1 MVSLAFAQRRTAM
14 PAFLSL
20 LLLDPRLRSARIKA
34 ALLLYAGVVVAGSVP
49 GARAEVGE
57 FAPGVVLHG
66 LTYAFLTLLWFLGS
80 TGSGQ
85 VRAAKAVLA
94 IALMGA
100 GDELVQSFLPY
111 RNGDVR
117 DWMVD
122 VAAALLTSTLLA
134 ALVPRQAAADRN

>member
-1 MVSLAFAQRRTAM
+1 M

-20 LLLDPRLRSARIKA
+20 LLLDSRLRPARIRL
-34 ALLLYAGVVVAGSVP
+34 ALLLYAGVIVAGSIP

-80 TGSGQ
+80 AGSGP

-111 RNGDVR
+111 RTGDLA
-117 DWMVD
+117 DWTID
-122 VAAALLTSTLLA
+122 VTAALLASTALA
-134 ALVPRQAAADRN
+134 LIVPPAEAARRR

>member
-1 MVSLAFAQRRTAM
+1 M

-20 LLLDPRLRSARIKA
+20 LLFDPRLRSARIKTS
-34 ALLLYAGVVVAGSVP
+34 LVLYAGVIAAGSIP

-57 FAPGVVLHG
+57 YAPGVVLHG

-80 TGSGQ
+80 TGSG
-85 VRAAKAVLA
+85 VARAAKAVLA

-100 GDELVQSFLPY
+100 ADELVQSFLPY
-111 RNGDVR
+111 RSGDVN

-122 VAAALLTSTLLA
+122 VTAALLTSALLA
-134 ALVPRQAAADRN
+134 VLVRRHGPLRQR

>member
-1 MVSLAFAQRRTAM
+1 M
-14 PAFLSL
+14 PAVLSL
-20 LLLDPRLRSARIKA
+20 LLLDPRLRPARIKL
-34 ALLLYAGVVVAGSVP
+34 ALLLYAGVIVAGSIP

-66 LTYAFLTLLWFLGS
+66 LTYAFLSMLWFLGS
-80 TGSGQ
+80 SGSGP

-111 RNGDVR
+111 RSGAVA
-117 DWMVD
+117 DWMID
-122 VAAALLTSTLLA
+122 VAAACLTSTALA
-134 ALVPRQAAADRN
+134 FLVPPAEATRRR

>member
-1 MVSLAFAQRRTAM
+1 M

-20 LLLDPRLRSARIKA
+20 LLLDPRLRPARLKL
-34 ALLLYAGVVVAGSVP
+34 ALALYAGILLAGSVP
-49 GARAEVGE
+49 GARAELGE
-57 FAPGVVLHG
+57 YAPGVVLHG

-80 TGSGQ
+80 TGSGP

-111 RNGDVR
+111 RSGDIR

-122 VAAALLTSTLLA
+122 VSAALFTSTVLA
-134 ALVPRQAAADRN
+134 MVVPNHDAARPR

>member
-1 MVSLAFAQRRTAM
+1 MVLLAFARRYIAM
-14 PAFLSL
+14 PAFLSR
-20 LLLDPRLRSARIKA
+20 LLLDPDLRTARLTT
-34 ALLLYAGVVVAGSVP
+34 ALVLYAGVIVAGSIP

-66 LTYAFLTLLWFLGS
+66 LTYAFLSLLWFLGS
-80 TGSGQ
+80 TGSGA
-85 VRAAKAVLA
+85 VRATKAVLA

-111 RNGDVR
+111 RSGDVR

-122 VAAALLTSTLLA
+122 VGAALLTSTLLA
-134 ALVPRQAAADRN
+134 MFLPQHGAARHR

>member
-1 MVSLAFAQRRTAM
+1 MVSLAFAQRCTAM

-20 LLLDPRLRSARIKA
+20 LLLDPRLRSARIKI
-34 ALLLYAGVVVAGSVP
+34 ALLLYAGVLVAGSIP

-66 LTYAFLTLLWFLGS
+66 LTYAFLSLLWYFGS
-80 TGSGQ
+80 TGSAPA
-85 VRAAKAVLA
+85 RAAKAVLA

-111 RNGDVR
+111 RNGDIR
-117 DWMVD
+117 DWIVD
-122 VAAALLTSTLLA
+122 VSAALLTSTVLA
-134 ALVPRQAAADRN
+134 VLAPQRDPVRRR

>member
-1 MVSLAFAQRRTAM
+1 M

-20 LLLDPRLRSARIKA
+20 LLLDSRLRPARIRL
-34 ALLLYAGVVVAGSVP
+34 ALLLYAGVIVAGSIP

-80 TGSGQ
+80 AGSGP

-111 RNGDVR
+111 RTGDIA
-117 DWMVD
+117 DWTID
-122 VAAALLTSTLLA
+122 VTAALLTSTALA
-134 ALVPRQAAADRN
+134 LIVPPAEATRQR

>member
-1 MVSLAFAQRRTAM
+1 MISLAFAQRFIAM
-14 PAFLSL
+14 PAFLSF
-20 LLLDPRLRSARIKA
+20 LLLDPRLRSARIKT
-34 ALLLYAGVVVAGSVP
+34 ALELYAGVIVAGSIP

-57 FAPGVVLHG
+57 YAPGLVLHG
-66 LTYAFLTLLWFLGS
+66 LTYAFLSMLWFLGS
-80 TGSGQ
+80 TGSGP

-111 RNGDVR
+111 RSGDVR

-122 VAAALLTSTLLA
+122 VSAALLTSTVLA
-134 ALVPRQAAADRN
+134 VIVPRHDGARQR

>member
-1 MVSLAFAQRRTAM
+1 M

-20 LLLDPRLRSARIKA
+20 LLLDSRLRPARIRL
-34 ALLLYAGVVVAGSVP
+34 ALLLYAGVLVAGSIP

-80 TGSGQ
+80 AGSGP
-85 VRAAKAVLA
+85 VRGAKAVLA

-100 GDELVQSFLPY
+100 GDELLQSFLPY
-111 RNGDVR
+111 RTGDIA
-117 DWMVD
+117 DWTID
-122 VAAALLTSTLLA
+122 VTAALLTSTALA
-134 ALVPRQAAADRN
+134 LIVPPAEAARRH

>member
-1 MVSLAFAQRRTAM
+1 M

-66 LTYAFLTLLWFLGS
+66 LTYAFLALLWFLGS
-80 TGSGQ
+80 TGSGP

-94 IALMGA
+94 VALMGA

-117 DWMVD
+117 DWIVD
-122 VAAALLTSTLLA
+122 VAAALLTSTVLA
-134 ALVPRQAAADRN
+134 AILPQQATVGRH

>member
-1 MVSLAFAQRRTAM
+1 MR
-14 PAFLSL
+14 AFLTR
-20 LLLDPRLRSARIKA
+20 LLLDPQLRSARIRA
-34 ALLLYAGVVVAGSVP
+34 ALVLYAGVVLAGSVP

-57 FAPGVVLHG
+57 YAPGVVLHG
-66 LTYAFLTLLWFLGS
+66 LTYAFLATLWFLGS
-80 TGSGQ
+80 TGSGP

-111 RNGDVR
+111 RHGDVR

-122 VAAALLTSTLLA
+122 VGAALLAGTVLA
-134 ALVPRQAAADRN
+134 VLVPQQEHGRETARTR